1 MGLMNTT
8 LLIDAIVR
16 QTTVLV
22 AQLATTSGNRA
33 TLAGTANQ
41 VFMSLVTE
49 LKRQGLGNKVI
60 ADMFGLA
67 LRTYHNRIQRLTES
81 RSFAGQSVWEAV
93 LDYARESGPVTRAQV
108 LARFARDEPAQVR
121 AVLSDLVGSELL
133 MRTGRGDSTTFRYA
147 TGADRVPGEQASDLE
162 RVAQLLWVAIHR
174 YGPVTKAS
182 LAEIVPASEAEIC
195 AALEA
200 LVGDGRVQAASA
212 EPTAFTAPHYL
223 IPVGSAVG
231 FEAAVFDHFQ
241 AMVTALCIKL
251 RGIKLKDQK
260 DDWVGGSTYC
270 YDVWPSHPLHDEV
283 AGFLRA
289 VRQQAVALRQ
299 RVDQHNATSPRPTQQ
314 PQRRFTTYVGQ
325 GLISDEPEAD

>member
-1 MGLMNTT
+1 MGAMNTT

-67 LRTYHNRIQRLTES
+67 LRTYHNRIQRLAES

-93 LDYARESGPVTRAQV
+93 LDYVRESGPVTRAQV
-108 LARFARDEPAQVR
+108 LARFVRDEPAQVR

-133 MRTGRGDSTTFRYA
+133 VRTGRGDSTAFRYA
-147 TGADRVPGEQASDLE
+147 TRADRVPTSEGSDVE
-162 RVAQLLWVAIHR
+162 RVAQLLWVAVHR
-174 YGPVTKAS
+174 FGPISSTA
-182 LAEIVPASEAEIC
+182 LGEIVPASEAEIG
-195 AALEA
+195 EA
-200 LVGDGRVQAASA
+200 LQVLLRDGRVQPSETSPVTFSA
-212 EPTAFTAPHYL
+212 PNYL

-251 RGIKLKDQK
+251 RGNKIKDQS

-270 YDVWPSHPLHDEV
+270 YDVWPGHPLHDEV
-283 AGFLRA
+283 AGFLRT

-299 RVDQHNATSPRPTQQ
+299 RVEAHNAASPRSPGQ

-325 GLISDEPEAD
+325 GLITDEPDAE